1 MATKATAQISILDL
15 TDAYSVMLTL
25 DNYTFQGDSNSADPE
40 RDHTFSTQV
49 IAMCGADIVEASVN
63 VARIIPAI
71 GSPFDY
77 IIDTTS
83 PQTNDGRSPVITIRL
98 PANMADTVTV
108 PGTIRIPVTVG
119 DITIDKD
126 IAYSIAYHGGS
137 GTVIEEHSVL
147 YQAGTSGTIVPDGEW
162 DTSIPEL
169 QPGQYLWTKTE
180 VIYSDGTTTTSY
192 SVGYNGSDGV
202 GRGVESTIVEYA
214 VCASGTTAPED
225 GWQLTIPDVPRGSY
239 LWTRT
244 TVLYTDGQAPSVSY
258 SVALHGL
265 DGDGA
270 ITVKIYSSNGT
281 TFKDVSATTTL
292 TARVYAG
299 AQLLNTAQVNALGMI
314 LWYRDGTEIVSARG
328 SNTLTVTGSDITGS
342 TVYEARLEG

>member
-1 MATKATAQISILDL
+1 MAIKATAQISILDL

-25 DNYTFQGDSNSADPE
+25 DNYTFQGDSNSADPD

-49 IAMCGADIVEASVN
+49 IAMCGADIVEASVSA
-63 VARIIPAI
+63 ARITPAI

-83 PQTNDGRSPVITIRL
+83 QQTNGGKSPIVTIRL
-98 PANMADTVTV
+98 PGNMADTVTV

-119 DITIDKD
+119 NITIDKD

-137 GTVIEEHSVL
+137 GTVIVEHAVL
-147 YQAGTSGTIVPDGEW
+147 YQVGTSGTEVPDGEW

-169 QPGQYLWTKTE
+169 QAGQYLWTKTE
-180 VIYSDGTTTTSY
+180 VIYSDGTVTTSY

-214 VCASGTTAPED
+214 AGTSGTVAPAA
-225 GWQLTIPDVPRGSY
+225 GWQFTIPDVARGSY

-244 TVLYTDGQAPSVSY
+244 TVLYTDGQSPSVSY
-258 SVALHGL
+258 SVALHGM

-281 TFKDVSATTTL
+281 TFKDITASTTL

-299 AQLLNTAQVNALGMI
+299 AQLLNAAQVNALGLIM
-314 LWYRDGTEIVSARG
+314 WYKDGTEITTARG
-328 SNTLTVTGSDITGS
+328 SATLTVTGSDITGS
-342 TVYEARLEG
+342 SVYEARLEG